1 MISKT
6 APDDAQVRTAAQ
18 PAGEAGA
25 PVSRYRRRRAAAR
38 PIGIRRSSRLVLNG
52 VLILTALYFLL
63 PVWWL
68 LVSSSKTNSGLFA
81 SNGFWFSGFHLF
93 ANIQDVFSFGGSLFG
108 RWMLNSLIY
117 SGLSGL
123 GATVFGS
130 ACGYALAK
138 FEFRGRGLI
147 FGFIMSGVLVPSAL
161 LTVPLYLMFS
171 KIHLVDTYWAVII
184 PGVVSPFAVYLS
196 RVYALDAIPDT
207 IVEAARIDGAKEWQ
221 IFLRIV
227 VPMMRPALV
236 TVFLFSFVSA
246 WNNFFLALVMLSN
259 QKLYPVT
266 LGLYQW
272 FSDKNQTTY
281 NVVITGSLLSVLP
294 LVIAFLALGR
304 FWRAG
309 LSAGAVKG

>member
-1 MISKT
+1 MIGKT
-6 APDDAQVRTAAQ
+6 APESVPTGTAPVPRRQGASPPPGASRRTAR
-18 PAGEAGA
+18 
-25 PVSRYRRRRAAAR
+25 PV
-38 PIGIRRSSRLVLNG
+38 GVKRSSRLVLNG
-52 VLILTALYFLL
+52 VLALTALYFLL

-68 LVSSSKTNSGLFA
+68 LVSSTKTNSGLFG
-81 SNGFWFSGFHLF
+81 SNGFWFAGLHLVE
-93 ANIQDVFSFGGSLFG
+93 NVKDVFSFGGGLYG
-108 RWMLNSLIY
+108 RWILNSAIY
-117 SGLSGL
+117 SGLSGI
-123 GATVFGS
+123 GATVLGS

-138 FEFRGRGLI
+138 FEFRGRGVV
-147 FGFIMSGVLVPSAL
+147 FGFIMSGVLVPSSL

-184 PGVVSPFAVYLS
+184 PSVVSPFAVYLS
-196 RVYALDAIPDT
+196 RVYAQDAIPDT
-207 IVEAARIDGAKEWQ
+207 VLEAARIDGAGELR
-221 IFLRIV
+221 IFTKIV

-236 TVFLFSFVSA
+236 TVFLFSFVAA

-259 QKLYPVT
+259 QKLYPIT

-272 FSDKNQTTY
+272 FTQKDQTTY

-309 LSAGAVKG
+309 LSAGSVKG

>member
-1 MISKT
+1 MTSKT
-6 APDDAQVRTAAQ
+6 VPSTAPIQAAQ
-18 PAGEAGA
+18 PTRGEGA
-25 PVSRYRRRRAAAR
+25 SAPRPAKRRAAR
-38 PIGIRRSSRLVLNG
+38 PIGVRRSSRLVLNG
-52 VLILTALYFLL
+52 VLLLAALYFLL

-68 LVSSSKTNSGLFA
+68 LVSSSKTNAGLFS
-81 SNGFWFSGFHLF
+81 SNGFWFSGFHLVQ
-93 ANIQDVFSFGGSLFG
+93 NIKDVFSFGGALFG
-108 RWMLNSLIY
+108 RWMLNSAIY
-117 SGLSGL
+117 SVASGV

-147 FGFIMSGVLVPSAL
+147 FGFIMSGVLVPNAL

-171 KIHLVDTYWAVII
+171 KIHLVNTYWAVII
-184 PGVVSPFAVYLS
+184 PSVVSPFAVYLS

-207 IVEAARIDGAKEWQ
+207 VLEAARIDGAGEVR
-221 IFLRIV
+221 IFTKIV
-227 VPMMRPALV
+227 IPMMRPALV
-236 TVFLFSFVSA
+236 TVFLFSFVAA

-266 LGLYQW
+266 LGLFQW

-281 NVVITGSLLSVLP
+281 NMVITGSLLSVIP
-294 LVIAFLALGR
+294 LIAAFLALGR

-309 LSAGAVKG
+309 LSAGSVKG